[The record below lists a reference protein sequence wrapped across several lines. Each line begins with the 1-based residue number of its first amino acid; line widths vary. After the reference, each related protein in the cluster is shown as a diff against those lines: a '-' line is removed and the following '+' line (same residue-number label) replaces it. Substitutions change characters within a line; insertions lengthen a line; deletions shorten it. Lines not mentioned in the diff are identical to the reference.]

1 MRFLFLALV
10 LALPATALAGT
21 PCGTQGSNVP
31 LTAETR
37 ANGQAQNP
45 GQAVAV
51 PGQGSSGSQNASK
64 QAYPH

>member
-1 MRFLFLALV
+1 MRFLFIALA

-37 ANGQAQNP
+37 ATPEAQQAQ
-45 GQAVAV
+45 QAIVV
-51 PGQGSSGSQNASK
+51 PSVGPSGNLKAPK